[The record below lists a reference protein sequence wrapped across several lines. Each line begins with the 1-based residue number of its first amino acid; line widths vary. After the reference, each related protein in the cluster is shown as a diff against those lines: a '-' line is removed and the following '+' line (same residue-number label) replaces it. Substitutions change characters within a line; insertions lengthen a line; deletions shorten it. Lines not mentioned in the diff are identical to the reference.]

1 MELKLDVKSLLIKL
15 MCGITGYFKSKD
27 RVLLKESLQDATNA
41 ICHRG
46 PDDAGYYE
54 GENVGLGHRRLSIID
69 LSSAGHQPMTS
80 ASGRYIIAY
89 NGEIYNYLQL
99 KEELQSKGFHF
110 RSHSDTEVVVN
121 GFEYWGV
128 AVFEKLN
135 GIFAISIW
143 DQDEKKLILARDR
156 MGVKP
161 LYFWQND
168 EVLLFG
174 SEIKTILS
182 YNFVPRKIEL
192 QAFHEFLYYGYALG
206 ENTMF
211 SGIKKILPGQYL
223 EITEEKIAT
232 KIFWSLKNI
241 DEISIEDI
249 NELDAIS
256 KTKSLLES
264 AVSRQLVSDVPVGV
278 FLSGGIDSSAI
289 TAFAS
294 KHYAGKLKS
303 YSAGFD
309 FDGGHNELP
318 LASKIAKKF
327 GTEHHELMIQ
337 GKDITD
343 IIRKMIFHHDE
354 PFSDAANIPLYLMT
368 QKVKNDCKVVLQ
380 GDGGDELFAGYPRY
394 HIMSKYNQYKLLF
407 TTLNAVKSLIP
418 SKYVRSKTERF
429 YPLFKNDQSKI
440 RFAKFLTEER
450 EGIPEKLF
458 TENIQKNFQHTNP
471 FKRYEEV
478 SEALDFLS
486 DNVQKLL
493 WLDTKI
499 ILPDQFLEKVDK
511 STMANGVEVRVPFL
525 DNDLVSFALALPS
538 ALKVKNGVKKYL
550 LKKALDGIL
559 PNDVLYGP
567 KKGFGVPYQNWLKGP
582 LKSFMEEIFNDPK
595 IIKLNIFNQHRLKEC
610 MHEHCSGKRDWGFLL
625 WKMMNLCLW
634 LNLYE
639 IEGFE

>member
-1 MELKLDVKSLLIKL
+1 
-15 MCGITGYFKSKD
+15 MCGITGYFKSDDRLLSKD
-27 RVLLKESLQDATNA
+27 SLIKATNS
-41 ICHRG
+41 IRHRG

-54 GENVGLGHRRLSIID
+54 NENVGLGHRRLSIID

-80 ASGRYIIAY
+80 ANGRYIIAY

-99 KEELQSKGFHF
+99 KQELQSNGFQF
-110 RSHSDTEVVVN
+110 RSQSDTEVVVN
-121 GFEYWGV
+121 GFEYWGSSI
-128 AVFEKLN
+128 FEKLN

-143 DQDEKKLILARDR
+143 DQAEKKLILARDR

-161 LYFWQND
+161 LYYWHEND
-168 EVLLFG
+168 LLLFG

-182 YNFVPRKIEL
+182 YDIVKRKINL
-192 QAFHEFLYYGYALG
+192 QSFHEFLYYGYALG

-211 SGIKKILPGQYL
+211 SGIKMILPGQYL
-223 EITEEKIAT
+223 EISKDKVIT
-232 KIFWSLKNI
+232 KEFWSIKNI
-241 DEISIEDI
+241 KTISQNGIIESM
-249 NELDAIS
+249 AIS
-256 KTKSLLES
+256 QTKSLLES

-327 GTEHHELMIQ
+327 GTQHHELMIQ
-337 GKDITD
+337 GKDISD
-343 IIRKMIFHHDE
+343 IIKKMIYHHDE

-368 QKVKNDCKVVLQ
+368 QHVKNDCKVVLQ

-394 HIMSKYNQYKLLF
+394 HIMSKYNQYKFIF

-418 SKYVRSKTERF
+418 SKYVRNKTERF

-450 EGIPEKLF
+450 EGIPEQLF
-458 TENIQKNFQHTNP
+458 IENIQKNFLQTNP

-478 SEALDFLS
+478 SKELDFLS

-525 DNDLVSFALALPS
+525 DNDLASFALSLPS
-538 ALKVKNGVKKYL
+538 ELKVKNGIKKYL

-559 PNDVLYGP
+559 PNEVLYGP

-582 LKSFMEEIFNDPK
+582 LKSFMKEIFNDPK
-595 IIKLNIFNQHRLKEC
+595 IIQMNIFDYNVLNIRIE
-610 MHEHCSGKRDWGFLL
+610 EHCSGKKDWGFLL

-634 LNLYE
+634 LELYQLE
-639 IEGFE
+639 SFE

>member
-1 MELKLDVKSLLIKL
+1 
-15 MCGITGYFKSKD
+15 MCGITGYFKSEERLLSKD
-27 RVLLKESLQDATNA
+27 SLIEATNS
-41 ICHRG
+41 IRHRG

-54 GENVGLGHRRLSIID
+54 DENVGLGHRRLSIID

-89 NGEIYNYLQL
+89 NGEIYNYLEL
-99 KEELQSKGFHF
+99 KQELQSKGFQF
-110 RSHSDTEVVVN
+110 RSLSDTEVVVN
-121 GFEYWGV
+121 GFEYWGS
-128 AVFEKLN
+128 AIFEKLN

-143 DQDEKKLILARDR
+143 DQAEKKLILARDR

-161 LYFWQND
+161 LYYWNEND
-168 EVLLFG
+168 LLLFG

-182 YNFVPRKIEL
+182 YDIVKRKINI
-192 QAFHEFLYYGYALG
+192 QSFHEFLYYGYALG

-223 EITEEKIAT
+223 EISKDKVVT
-232 KIFWSLKNI
+232 KSFWSINNI
-241 DEISIEDI
+241 NTISQNGIKEST
-249 NELDAIS
+249 AIS
-256 KTKSLLES
+256 QTKSLLES

-327 GTEHHELMIQ
+327 GTQHHELMIQ

-343 IIRKMIFHHDE
+343 IIKKMIHHHDE

-368 QKVKNDCKVVLQ
+368 QHVKNDCKVVLQ

-394 HIMSKYNQYKLLF
+394 HIMSKYNQYKFIF

-418 SKYVRSKTERF
+418 SKYVRNKTERF

-450 EGIPEKLF
+450 EGMPEELF
-458 TENIQKNFQHTNP
+458 TENIQKNFLQTNP

-478 SEALDFLS
+478 SKELDFLS

-525 DNDLVSFALALPS
+525 DNDLASFALALPS
-538 ALKVKNGVKKYL
+538 ELKVKNGVKKYL

-559 PNDVLYGP
+559 PNEVLYGP

-595 IIKLNIFNQHRLKEC
+595 IIQLNIFDYKVLNIRIE
-610 MHEHCSGKRDWGFLL
+610 EHCSGKRDWGFLL

-634 LNLYE
+634 LEMYQLE
-639 IEGFE
+639 SFE

>member
-1 MELKLDVKSLLIKL
+1 
-15 MCGITGYFKSKD
+15 MCGITGYYKSEDRLLSKD
-27 RVLLKESLQDATNA
+27 SLIEATNS
-41 ICHRG
+41 IRHRG

-54 GENVGLGHRRLSIID
+54 DENVGLGHRRLSIID

-80 ASGRYIIAY
+80 ANGRYIIAY

-99 KEELQSKGFHF
+99 KQELQSNGFQF
-110 RSHSDTEVVVN
+110 RSQSDTEVVVN
-121 GFEYWGV
+121 GFEYWGS
-128 AVFEKLN
+128 AIFEKLN

-143 DQDEKKLILARDR
+143 DQAEKKLILARDR

-161 LYFWQND
+161 LYYWHEND
-168 EVLLFG
+168 LLLFG

-182 YNFVPRKIEL
+182 YDIVKRKINI
-192 QAFHEFLYYGYALG
+192 QSFHEFLYYGYALG

-223 EITEEKIAT
+223 EISKDKVVT
-232 KIFWSLKNI
+232 KSFWSINNI
-241 DEISIEDI
+241 NTISQNGIKEST
-249 NELDAIS
+249 AIS
-256 KTKSLLES
+256 QTKSLLES

-327 GTEHHELMIQ
+327 GTQHHELMIQ

-343 IIRKMIFHHDE
+343 IIKKMIHHHDE

-368 QKVKNDCKVVLQ
+368 QHVKNDCKVVLQ

-394 HIMSKYNQYKLLF
+394 HIMSKYNQYKFIF

-418 SKYVRSKTERF
+418 SKYVRNKTERF

-450 EGIPEKLF
+450 EGIPEELF
-458 TENIQKNFQHTNP
+458 TENIQKNFLQTNP

-478 SEALDFLS
+478 TKELDFLS

-525 DNDLVSFALALPS
+525 DNDLASFALALPS
-538 ALKVKNGVKKYL
+538 ELKVKNGVKKYL

-559 PNDVLYGP
+559 PNEVLYGP

-595 IIKLNIFNQHRLKEC
+595 IIQINIFDYKVLNIRVE
-610 MHEHCSGKRDWGFLL
+610 EHCSGKRDWGFLL

-634 LNLYE
+634 LELYQLE
-639 IEGFE
+639 SFE

>member
-1 MELKLDVKSLLIKL
+1 
-15 MCGITGYFKSKD
+15 MCGITGYFKSEDRLLSKD
-27 RVLLKESLQDATNA
+27 SLIEATNS
-41 ICHRG
+41 IRHRG

-54 GENVGLGHRRLSIID
+54 DENVGLGHRRLSIID

-80 ASGRYIIAY
+80 ANGRYIIAY

-99 KEELQSKGFHF
+99 KQELQSNGFQF
-110 RSHSDTEVVVN
+110 RSQSDTEVVVN
-121 GFEYWGV
+121 GFEYWGS
-128 AVFEKLN
+128 AIFEKLN

-143 DQDEKKLILARDR
+143 DKAEKKLILARDR

-161 LYFWQND
+161 LYYWHEND
-168 EVLLFG
+168 LLLFG

-182 YNFVPRKIEL
+182 YDIVKRKINL
-192 QAFHEFLYYGYALG
+192 QSFHEFLYYGYALG

-223 EITEEKIAT
+223 EISKDKVMT
-232 KIFWSLKNI
+232 KKFWSINNI
-241 DEISIEDI
+241 NTISQNGIKESM
-249 NELDAIS
+249 AIS
-256 KTKSLLES
+256 QTKSLLES

-327 GTEHHELMIQ
+327 GTQHHELMIQ

-343 IIRKMIFHHDE
+343 IIKKMIYHHDE

-368 QKVKNDCKVVLQ
+368 QHVKNDCKVVLQ

-394 HIMSKYNQYKLLF
+394 HIMSKYNQYKFIF

-418 SKYVRSKTERF
+418 SKYVRNKTERF

-450 EGIPEKLF
+450 EGIPEQFF
-458 TENIQKNFQHTNP
+458 TENIQKNFLQTNP

-478 SEALDFLS
+478 SKELDFLS

-525 DNDLVSFALALPS
+525 DNDLASFALALPS
-538 ALKVKNGVKKYL
+538 ELKVKNGVKKYL

-559 PNDVLYGP
+559 PNEVLYGP

-595 IIKLNIFNQHRLKEC
+595 IVQMNIFDYKVLNIRVE
-610 MHEHCSGKRDWGFLL
+610 EHCSGKRDWGFSL

-634 LNLYE
+634 LEMYQLE
-639 IEGFE
+639 SFE

>member
-1 MELKLDVKSLLIKL
+1 
-15 MCGITGYFKSKD
+15 MCGITGYFKSEERLLSKD
-27 RVLLKESLQDATNA
+27 SLIETTNS
-41 ICHRG
+41 IRHRG
-46 PDDAGYYE
+46 PDDAGYYDD
-54 GENVGLGHRRLSIID
+54 ENVGLGHRRLSIID

-80 ASGRYIIAY
+80 ANGRYIIAY

-99 KEELQSKGFHF
+99 KQELQSNGFQF
-110 RSHSDTEVVVN
+110 RSQSDTEVVVN
-121 GFEYWGV
+121 GFEYWGS
-128 AVFEKLN
+128 AIFEKLN

-143 DQDEKKLILARDR
+143 DQAEKKLVLARDR

-161 LYFWQND
+161 LYYWHEND
-168 EVLLFG
+168 LLLFG

-182 YNFVPRKIEL
+182 YKIVKRKINI
-192 QAFHEFLYYGYALG
+192 QSFHEFLYYGYALG

-223 EITEEKIAT
+223 EISKDKVMT
-232 KIFWSLKNI
+232 KKFWSINNI
-241 DEISIEDI
+241 NTKSQNDI
-249 NELDAIS
+249 KESMAIS
-256 KTKSLLES
+256 QTKSLLES

-294 KHYAGKLKS
+294 KHYTGKLKS

-327 GTEHHELMIQ
+327 GTEHHELIIQ

-343 IIRKMIFHHDE
+343 VIKKMIYHHDE

-368 QKVKNDCKVVLQ
+368 QHVKNDCKVVLQ

-394 HIMSKYNQYKLLF
+394 HIMSKYNQYKFIF

-418 SKYVRSKTERF
+418 SKYVRNKTERF

-450 EGIPEKLF
+450 EGIPEQLF
-458 TENIQKNFQHTNP
+458 TENIQKNFLQTNP

-478 SEALDFLS
+478 SKVLDFLS
-486 DNVQKLL
+486 DNIQKLL
-493 WLDTKI
+493 WLDTQI

-525 DNDLVSFALALPS
+525 DNDLASFALALPS
-538 ALKVKNGVKKYL
+538 ELKVKNGVKKYI

-559 PNDVLYGP
+559 PNEVLYGP

-595 IIKLNIFNQHRLKEC
+595 IIQLNIFDYKVLNIRVE
-610 MHEHCSGKRDWGFLL
+610 EHCSGKRDWGFLL

-634 LNLYE
+634 LELYQLE
-639 IEGFE
+639 SFE

>member
-1 MELKLDVKSLLIKL
+1 
-15 MCGITGYFKSKD
+15 MCGITGYFKSEDRILSKD
-27 RVLLKESLQDATNA
+27 SLIEATNS
-41 ICHRG
+41 IRHRG

-54 GENVGLGHRRLSIID
+54 DENVGLGHRRLSIID

-80 ASGRYIIAY
+80 ANGRYIIAY

-99 KEELQSKGFHF
+99 KQELQSNGFQF
-110 RSHSDTEVVVN
+110 RSQSDTEVVVN
-121 GFEYWGV
+121 GFEYWGS
-128 AVFEKLN
+128 AIFEKLN

-143 DQDEKKLILARDR
+143 DKAEKKLILARDR

-161 LYFWQND
+161 LYYWHEND
-168 EVLLFG
+168 LLLFG

-182 YNFVPRKIEL
+182 YDIVKRKINL
-192 QAFHEFLYYGYALG
+192 QSFHEFLYYGYALG

-223 EITEEKIAT
+223 EISKDKVMT
-232 KIFWSLKNI
+232 KKFWSINNI
-241 DEISIEDI
+241 NTISQNGIKESM
-249 NELDAIS
+249 AIS
-256 KTKSLLES
+256 QTKSLLES

-327 GTEHHELMIQ
+327 GTQHHELMIQ

-343 IIRKMIFHHDE
+343 IIKKMIYHHDE

-368 QKVKNDCKVVLQ
+368 QHVKNDCKVVLQ

-394 HIMSKYNQYKLLF
+394 HIMSKYNQYKFIF

-418 SKYVRSKTERF
+418 SKYVRNKTERF

-450 EGIPEKLF
+450 EGIPEQLF
-458 TENIQKNFQHTNP
+458 TENIQKNFLQTNP

-478 SEALDFLS
+478 SKELDFLS

-525 DNDLVSFALALPS
+525 DNDLASFALALPS
-538 ALKVKNGVKKYL
+538 ELKVKNGVKKYL

-559 PNDVLYGP
+559 PNEVLYGP

-582 LKSFMEEIFNDPK
+582 LKSFMEEIFNDPEIVQMNIFDYK
-595 IIKLNIFNQHRLKEC
+595 VLNIRVE
-610 MHEHCSGKRDWGFLL
+610 EHCSGKRDWGFLL

-634 LNLYE
+634 VEMYKIDFGE
-639 IEGFE
+639 